1 MFEARQGTLALR
13 ALSWNAAAPA
23 LLVAAALFSAAPASA
38 QITKINTA
46 DLLTTFIRGVDVASD
61 TSGGA
66 LVVSAQD
73 AVLAHCIT
81 ADGVA
86 IRSVTLKPASG
97 GKPFGAFPRARYNA
111 ATAQYLVVWPEEQ
124 VSGALLKG
132 RTLSCATG
140 ALGVERIIGAT
151 AWLESGAALDWSAT
165 SGLYLVA
172 WKAFPSTLLQVQLVA
187 PDGTPVGA
195 PVVVSAGF
203 GRDPGVAWNPA
214 TNEFGVSYSGENSG
228 GSYSVFVVVPAAN
241 PLAFRRTTFNPV
253 TGGLTT
259 ITDLAFNP
267 ETQHYMMT
275 WFELS
280 SGSYARVAEIDA
292 AGGVIAQGIASTTL
306 GSYDSLSIGYNQSSR
321 TFALVGVDRPTGSV
335 ATDQLLVTELNSHG
349 VRFSAEQTINT
360 GLTPVTYPRVAPNP
374 LAPRWQTVFSKGNNQ
389 GARYQG
395 TADVVLITGT
405 TNGGPPGEYPSGK
418 PPAPGNFRI
427 VVGPSEN

>member
-1 MFEARQGTLALR
+1 MF
-13 ALSWNAAAPA
+13 
-23 LLVAAALFSAAPASA
+23 V
-38 QITKINTA
+38 I
-46 DLLTTFIRGVDVASD
+46 
-61 TSGGA
+61 
-66 LVVSAQD
+66 
-73 AVLAHCIT
+73 
-81 ADGVA
+81 
-86 IRSVTLKPASG
+86 
-97 GKPFGAFPRARYNA
+97 
-111 ATAQYLVVWPEEQ
+111 
-124 VSGALLKG
+124 
-132 RTLSCATG
+132 
-140 ALGVERIIGAT
+140 
-151 AWLESGAALDWSAT
+151 
-165 SGLYLVA
+165 
-172 WKAFPSTLLQVQLVA
+172 
-187 PDGTPVGA
+187 
-195 PVVVSAGF
+195 
-203 GRDPGVAWNPA
+203 
-214 TNEFGVSYSGENSG
+214 
-228 GSYSVFVVVPAAN
+228 VPAAN

-253 TGGLTT
+253 AGGLTT

-292 AGGVIAQGIASTTL
+292 AGGVIGQGIASTAL
-306 GSYDSLSIGYNQSSR
+306 GSYDSLSIAYNQSSR

-349 VRFSAEQTINT
+349 VRFSAEQAINT
-360 GLTPVTYPRVAPNP
+360 GLTPVSYPRVAPNP